1 MFEGF
6 LAPSHLMIIAIAALL
21 LFGDRLPEVMRSV
34 GKGVAEFKKGLRG
47 IESAIESAS
56 TASPTTSSPTATSQ
70 SNLASTET
78 AARRSEIS
86 APRFD
91 PPTGEP
97 RAESGA
103 AFADT
108 QAPPAP
114 HPVVE
119 GSHHETEAYEG

>member
-6 LAPSHLMIIAIAALL
+6 LAPSHVLIIAIAALF

-34 GKGVAEFKKGLRG
+34 GKGILEFKKGMRG
-47 IESAIESAS
+47 IESAIEAAA
-56 TASPTTSSPTATSQ
+56 TASPATTNQMKPASSETTA
-70 SNLASTET
+70 
-78 AARRSEIS
+78 RPDEIA

-97 RAESGA
+97 RAESSA
-103 AFADT
+103 TLSAS

-114 HPVVE
+114 HVVAE
-119 GSHHETEAYEG
+119 DPRHEAEVHQS